1 MTELPIN
8 NPLGPQLRARQV
20 QNQAIGSGRQGA
32 VFRVSGSRVVKLTR
46 ESKEAAVA
54 LWQVSNANPALPM
67 IHEVLAA
74 ADDNDP
80 NALLFAVVREDA
92 TDVHAANPLAFNHAI
107 KFLDSPH
114 LGQNVNPADRLLF
127 EEARKLLKDQ
137 LNILSVGD
145 ASVDNFGRGQDE
157 RLVLRDLG
165 SISPMEW
172 QRGGRQ
178 ITSDWRP
185 PSPGLCRLYPNG

>member
-1 MTELPIN
+1 M
-8 NPLGPQLRARQV
+8 
-20 QNQAIGSGRQGA
+20 
-32 VFRVSGSRVVKLTR
+32 SGSRVVKLTR

-74 ADDNDP
+74 ADDDDP

-114 LGQNVNPADRLLF
+114 LGQHVNPADRLLF
-127 EEARKLLKDQ
+127 EEAEKMLKDQ
-137 LNILSVGD
+137 RNILWVGD
-145 ASVDNFGRGQDE
+145 ASVDNFGRCQGG

-165 SISPMEW
+165 SITPKEW
-172 QRGGRQ
+172 RYCAPPINQ
-178 ITSDWRP
+178 DWRP
-185 PSPGLCRLYPNG
+185 STPGLCRLHPNG